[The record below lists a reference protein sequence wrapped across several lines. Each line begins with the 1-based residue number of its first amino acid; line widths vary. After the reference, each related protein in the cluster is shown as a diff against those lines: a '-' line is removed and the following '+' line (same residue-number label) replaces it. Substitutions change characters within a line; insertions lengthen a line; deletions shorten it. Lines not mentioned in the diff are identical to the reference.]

1 MKLFYS
7 PGACSLG
14 VHVALEEIGA
24 PFTTQRI
31 STRDGSNLK
40 PEYLAVNPKGK
51 VPALALD
58 DGTVIT
64 EYPAIAMYLAR
75 ANPGAA
81 LLPEGLRG
89 EIDCLSVLDYIAG
102 TVHPMGFTRQF
113 RAARF
118 ASDAADEPRVIADG
132 KAAAESHL
140 DVLAAS
146 LRGPW
151 YFGAQY
157 TLADSALFFIE
168 QWCGRAQI
176 TPPPAISDH
185 HQRMLARP
193 AVQRALATES
203 TVP

>member
-14 VHVALEEIGA
+14 IHVVLEEIGA

-31 STRDGSNLK
+31 STRDGANLK

-58 DGTVIT
+58 DGSVIT

-75 ANPGAA
+75 ANPGAK
-81 LLPEGLRG
+81 LLPEGLRA
-89 EIDCLSVLDYIAG
+89 EIDCLSILDYIAG

-118 ASDAADEPRVIADG
+118 AKDAADEARVIADG
-132 KAAAESHL
+132 RAAAESYL
-140 DVLAAS
+140 GVLAEN

-151 YFGAQY
+151 VFGAQY
-157 TLADSALFFIE
+157 TVADSALFFIE
-168 QWCGRAQI
+168 QWCDRAKI
-176 TPPPAISDH
+176 IPPPAILAH
-185 HQRMLARP
+185 QQRMLARP
-193 AVQRALATES
+193 AVQRALTTES
-203 TVP
+203 A

>member
-14 VHVALEEIGA
+14 IHVVLEDIGA
-24 PFTTQRI
+24 PFITRRI
-31 STRDGSNLK
+31 STRDGANLK

-64 EYPAIAMYLAR
+64 EYPAIALYLAR
-75 ANPGAA
+75 ANPAA
-81 LLPEGLRG
+81 TLLPEGLPG
-89 EIDCLSVLDYIAG
+89 EIECLSVLDYIAG

-118 ASDAADEPRVIADG
+118 AKDAEDEPRVVAEG
-132 KAAAESHL
+132 KAAAESCL
-140 DVLAAS
+140 DVLAAG

-168 QWCGRAQI
+168 QWCGRAGI

-185 HQRMLARP
+185 HRRMLARP
-193 AVQRALATES
+193 AVQRAMQAEGLA
-203 TVP
+203 

>member
-14 VHVALEEIGA
+14 IHVVLEEIGA
-24 PFTTQRI
+24 PFATQRI

-58 DGTVIT
+58 DGWVIT

-75 ANPGAA
+75 ANPAA
-81 LLPEGLRG
+81 TLLPEGLRG

-102 TVHPMGFTRQF
+102 TVHPMGFSRQF

-118 ASDAADEPRVIADG
+118 AKDAADEARVIADG
-132 KAAAESHL
+132 KAAAESYL
-140 DVLAAS
+140 AVLAAG

-151 YFGAQY
+151 YFGTHY

-176 TPPPAISDH
+176 TPPPAISAH
-185 HQRMLARP
+185 LQRMLARP

-203 TVP
+203 A

>member
-14 VHVALEEIGA
+14 IHVVLEEIGA
-24 PFTTQRI
+24 PFATQRI

-58 DGTVIT
+58 DGSIIT

-75 ANPGAA
+75 ANPAA
-81 LLPEGLRG
+81 TLLPEGLRG

-102 TVHPMGFTRQF
+102 TVHPMGFSRQF

-118 ASDAADEPRVIADG
+118 AKDAADEARVIADG
-132 KAAAESHL
+132 KAAAESYL
-140 DVLAAS
+140 AVLAAG

-151 YFGAQY
+151 YFGTHY

-176 TPPPAISDH
+176 TPPPAISAH
-185 HQRMLARP
+185 LQRMLARP

-203 TVP
+203 A

>member
-14 VHVALEEIGA
+14 IHVVLEEIGA
-24 PFTTQRI
+24 PFTAQRI

-40 PEYLAVNPKGK
+40 PDYLAVNPKAK
-51 VPALALD
+51 VPTLVLD

-64 EYPAIAMYLAR
+64 EYPSIAMYLAR
-75 ANPGAA
+75 SNPTAG
-81 LLPEGLRG
+81 LLPEDLLA
-89 EIDCLSVLDYIAG
+89 EIDCLSVLDYITG

-118 ASDAADEPRVIADG
+118 AKDTADEARVIADG
-132 KAAAESHL
+132 KAAAESYL
-140 DVLAAS
+140 QVLAAG

-151 YFGAQY
+151 YFGTQY

-176 TPPPAISDH
+176 TPPPAISAH

-203 TVP
+203 ASP